1 MIAIVDYGFGNL
13 YSLSHALSHL
23 DISHTVTKSAG
34 DLYAADS
41 IVLPGVGAF
50 GDAMVALNKHNMLG
64 PLYDAVS
71 RNAPILGICLGMQ
84 VLASMSEE
92 FGKYN
97 GLNIIPG
104 SVKPLPPIGS
114 KDVQGMRIP
123 NVGWRSVQQ
132 RVKSYLFKNIS
143 QGSMT
148 YFVHSYGFFPDDT
161 KAVIATTNFNG
172 LAVPAIVQHK
182 NIVGC
187 QFHPEKSGPTGLK
200 ILQNFFLENKVD
212 G

>member
-1 MIAIVDYGFGNL
+1 MIAVVDYGFGNL

-23 DISHTVTKSAG
+23 SISHTVTKSAG

-41 IVLPGVGAF
+41 IILPGVGAF
-50 GDAMVALNKHNMLG
+50 GDAMAALNQRDMIG

-92 FGKYN
+92 FGN
-97 GLNIIPG
+97 CDGLNIIPG
-104 SVKPLPPIGS
+104 LVRPLPSIPS
-114 KDVQGMRIP
+114 KDMQSMRIP
-123 NVGWRSVQQ
+123 NVGWRIIQQ
-132 RVKSYLFKNIS
+132 RAKSHLFNSIA

-161 KAVIATTNFNG
+161 KAVVATTNFNG
-172 LAVPAIVQHK
+172 LAVPAIILIADSTVK
-182 NIVGC
+182 A
-187 QFHPEKSGPTGLK
+187 FKST
-200 ILQNFFLENKVD
+200 ILSSEITLI
-212 G
+212 